1 MRIEAAIDPPAY
13 LYVIMI
19 DTEGK
24 AAPLYPW
31 QPGRW
36 AERPAAEQPRGRL
49 SLPAEPDAG
58 WEVAAGPAGMETLL
72 LLARPTPLP
81 PGEDLA
87 ALLAGLPPQ
96 KEQGLRAAVW
106 FESGEVV
113 RGEADRVFTSFD
125 PKQIDDPVLRTQ
137 ALLQGRLKPL
147 FPYTRAVSYANQGK

>member
-1 MRIEAAIDPPAY
+1 
-13 LYVIMI
+13 MI

-31 QPGRW
+31 RPGHW
-36 AERPAAEQPRGRL
+36 EERPAEEQPRGRL
-49 SLPAEPDAG
+49 SLPDEPDGG
-58 WEVAAGPAGMETLL
+58 WEVAVGPPGMETLL

-81 PGEDLA
+81 PDVDLA

-106 FESGEVV
+106 FENGEIVHGEV
-113 RGEADRVFTSFD
+113 DRVFASFD
-125 PKQIDDPVLRTQ
+125 PRRIDDPVLRTQ